1 MLGGEFISTEK
12 LNKPCHSNSSERKSS
27 VRVYCSTICNR
38 PLPSEPMDSSGR
50 DLYTFGAAVDSV
62 ISFDRS
68 CLGRR
73 DSFNQ
78 FGQQLRKV

>member
-1 MLGGEFISTEK
+1 
-12 LNKPCHSNSSERKSS
+12 
-27 VRVYCSTICNR
+27 VYCSTICNR